1 MNSIKD
7 ILVIGGGLGGLMT
20 GAILSKVGFKVTVLE
35 KNHTVG
41 GGLQCFQRYGKIF
54 ETGMHIMGGMLPG
67 ENVYRLC
74 SWLGIT
80 DKLKIRLTDAEC
92 MDFLWFYEEGKKYS
106 LPSGRKA
113 FYDYLA
119 GLFPDSSNDLQA
131 YMNALWSM
139 AAEVDIYNLR
149 PEKDGFLREHCEDF
163 LMPVD
168 KFIAKYIRNRDL
180 SVLLAY
186 MNPLYGGIA
195 GHTPAFVHSLINVS
209 YINGTSMFVDGSQ
222 QMADALMESIINA
235 GGKVCAGETVKEI
248 NVEDKEIR
256 SVVSDN
262 GNRFKADMYISAIH
276 PCSLLDLLP
285 PGTFQKAYC
294 KRLQSIPNSYSAFSV
309 YIGLKDGTAIPFV
322 NHTRYF
328 MQSSDVMWKLYDYN
342 EEEFPSGFLCITP
355 PSSKIGKYAD
365 RITVTCPMPFS
376 AVAKW
381 ADSRTGHR
389 PVEYKEWKARMLSR
403 VLDKLELMIPGV
415 RNDAEFIIAS
425 SPLTIRDYYA
435 VKEGSMYGYMYDCTD
450 MALSYIPM
458 ATKLR
463 NLLLTGQNVFLHGMC
478 GVSLTAIKTAE
489 CLTGRGSIVSR
500 IP

>member
-41 GGLQCFQRYGKIF
+41 GGLQCFPRHGKIF

-92 MDFLWFYEEGKKYS
+92 MDFLWFYEEGQKYS

-119 GLFPDSSNDLQA
+119 GLFPDSSSDLQA

-235 GGKVCAGETVKEI
+235 GGKVCAGETVQEI
-248 NVEDKEIR
+248 NVENKEIS

-294 KRLQSIPNSYSAFSV
+294 KRLQSIPNSYSACRC
-309 YIGLKDGTAIPFV
+309 
-322 NHTRYF
+322 H
-328 MQSSDVMWKLYDYN
+328 
-342 EEEFPSGFLCITP
+342 
-355 PSSKIGKYAD
+355 
-365 RITVTCPMPFS
+365 
-376 AVAKW
+376 
-381 ADSRTGHR
+381 
-389 PVEYKEWKARMLSR
+389 VE
-403 VLDKLELMIPGV
+403 VV
-415 RNDAEFIIAS
+415 
-425 SPLTIRDYYA
+425 
-435 VKEGSMYGYMYDCTD
+435 
-450 MALSYIPM
+450 
-458 ATKLR
+458 
-463 NLLLTGQNVFLHGMC
+463 
-478 GVSLTAIKTAE
+478 
-489 CLTGRGSIVSR
+489 
-500 IP
+500 

>member
-1 MNSIKD
+1 
-7 ILVIGGGLGGLMT
+7 
-20 GAILSKVGFKVTVLE
+20 
-35 KNHTVG
+35 
-41 GGLQCFQRYGKIF
+41 
-54 ETGMHIMGGMLPG
+54 
-67 ENVYRLC
+67 
-74 SWLGIT
+74 
-80 DKLKIRLTDAEC
+80 
-92 MDFLWFYEEGKKYS
+92 
-106 LPSGRKA
+106 
-113 FYDYLA
+113 
-119 GLFPDSSNDLQA
+119 
-131 YMNALWSM
+131 
-139 AAEVDIYNLR
+139 
-149 PEKDGFLREHCEDF
+149 
-163 LMPVD
+163 
-168 KFIAKYIRNRDL
+168 
-180 SVLLAY
+180 
-186 MNPLYGGIA
+186 
-195 GHTPAFVHSLINVS
+195 
-209 YINGTSMFVDGSQ
+209 
-222 QMADALMESIINA
+222 MESIINA

-256 SVVSDN
+256 SVVTDN

-309 YIGLKDGTAIPFV
+309 YIGLKDGSAIPFV

-328 MQSSDVMWKLYDYN
+328 MQSSDVMWELYDYN

-415 RNDAEFIIAS
+415 RNDAEFILAS

-489 CLTGRGSIVSR
+489 CLTGRGSIVSK